1 MFLKYSGKFKG
12 WLTRGRAVILV
23 IALVGLGLLAGGGA
37 GTFASRETGA
47 RQAEASKISSEMNT
61 SSKTEGVVSQSEV
74 QATVATSEPVVPK
87 SAKESKME
95 VALAPRPDRDR
106 PARRLARL
114 TAASQADNWAT
125 PKPLSVYTGD
135 DAAWQRYAA
144 PPPVIDGPMIAIV
157 IDDSGHNIARTKQL
171 SAFQDGVLTFA
182 FLPYVEALAA
192 QTAIARGAG
201 HEILL
206 HLPMEPLDP
215 EMDTGPNVLQID
227 LSPDV
232 LNERLRWNLGRLEGY
247 VGINNHMGSRFT
259 ADHPAM
265 THLMRTL
272 HDRGLL
278 FLDSRTTAATVGRE
292 TAAAADVP
300 FLHRDVFLDNESS
313 EDHVTAQLAQ
323 TEEVARR
330 QGYAIAIGHPHPW
343 TIAALEAWAAG
354 ARERGFV
361 LVPLTAI
368 KKYQQQK
375 IAKRR
380 KSQ

>member
-1 MFLKYSGKFKG
+1 M
-12 WLTRGRAVILV
+12 ILV
-23 IALVGLGLLAGGGA
+23 IALVGLGLLAGGST

-47 RQAEASKISSEMNT
+47 RQAEASEVTSEMDT
-61 SSKTEGVVSQSEV
+61 SSKTEEIFSQSEV
-74 QATVATSEPVVPK
+74 QATVATSEPAVPQSTK
-87 SAKESKME
+87 VTKME
-95 VALAPRPDRDR
+95 VALAPRPDQDR
-106 PARRLARL
+106 PARSLARL
-114 TAASQADNWAT
+114 TAASQADNAAA
-125 PKPLSVYTGD
+125 PNALSLYTGD

-144 PPPVIDGPMIAIV
+144 TPPVIDGPMIAIV
-157 IDDSGHNIARTKQL
+157 IDDSGHNIARTKRL
-171 SAFQDGVLTFA
+171 SAFQEGVLTLA

-192 QTAIARGAG
+192 QTAIARAAG

-227 LSPDV
+227 LPPDA
-232 LNERLRWNLGRLEGY
+232 LDERLRWNLGRLAGY

-300 FLHRDVFLDNESS
+300 FLHRDIFLDNESS

-354 ARERGFV
+354 ARKRGFV

-375 IAKRR
+375 NAKKRE
-380 KSQ
+380 SQ

>member
-1 MFLKYSGKFKG
+1 MYLKYSVKFRR
-12 WLTRGRAVILV
+12 WLTSRRAGILV
-23 IALVGLGLLAGGGA
+23 MALLGLGLLAGGA
-37 GTFASRETGA
+37 TSTFASRETGA
-47 RQAEASKISSEMNT
+47 RQAEASEIPSEMDT
-61 SSKTEGVVSQSEV
+61 PGKTEGVVSQSEA
-74 QATVATSEPVVPK
+74 QATVATFEPAAPQ
-87 SAKESKME
+87 SAKEPKME

-114 TAASQADNWAT
+114 TAASQADNAAT
-125 PKPLSVYTGD
+125 PKAFSVTTSY

-144 PPPVIDGPMIAIV
+144 TPPVIDGPMIAIV
-157 IDDSGHNIARTKQL
+157 IDDSGHNIARTQRL
-171 SAFQDGVLTFA
+171 SAFQDGVLTLA
-182 FLPYVEALAA
+182 FLPYVEGLAA
-192 QTAIARGAG
+192 QTAIAREAG

-215 EMDTGPNVLQID
+215 EIDTGPNVLQID
-227 LSPDV
+227 LSPDA
-232 LNERLRWNLGRLEGY
+232 LDERLRWNLGRLEGY
-247 VGINNHMGSRFT
+247 VGVNNHMGSRFT

-278 FLDSRTTAATVGRE
+278 FLDSRTTAATVGRK

-300 FLHRDVFLDNESS
+300 FLRRDIFLDNESR
-313 EDHVTAQLAQ
+313 EDHVIAQLAK

-343 TIAALEAWAAG
+343 TIAALEAWAAR

-368 KKYQQQK
+368 KKYQQQE

-380 KSQ
+380 ESQ